1 MVVVATVPSLDGV
14 VPSPAKFQN
23 ARLPR
28 VGVTLV
34 AIAAVSVP
42 DVVIATPW
50 FWKPDP
56 AVMEVTVPEFWVRH
70 VEPIA

>member
-14 VPSPAKFQN
+14 VPSPAKFQK

-28 VGVTLV
+28 VGVLEV

-42 DVVIATPW
+42 EVVMAVPW
-50 FWKPDP
+50 F
-56 AVMEVTVPEFWVRH
+56 
-70 VEPIA
+70 